1 MSVYPPSVC
10 MPVCLSVFPSV
21 LSFRRCC
28 LSVRPPVRLPV
39 CASCHQCVRELYIID
54 FDQPSVY
61 RTRGDNRA
69 LSGACFIASRL
80 ELAAM
85 AVS

>member
-1 MSVYPPSVC
+1 MTVYPPSVY

-21 LSFRRCC
+21 LSVRP
-28 LSVRPPVRLPV
+28 SVRPPVRLPV
-39 CASCHQCVRELYIID
+39 CAPCHQCVRDLYIID